1 MRKLKLFSLL
11 VALFCATS
19 LSVAWASPSQPA
31 VGNLPKQEPAVNYYV
46 VGTMNSWSPNDA
58 YVLTANPEVDGEFMG
73 EFTFAA
79 NAEIK
84 VKGGDTWYPSS
95 AGNYVITDA
104 GVYTVY
110 FRPNSDGGG
119 NWHGG
124 CIFVAKKIKYYVI
137 GSMTGWDKN
146 EAYLLTINQS
156 SKWEYKGDFTFAAAN
171 EFKVIDENGAW
182 YPAEA
187 GNFVINEAGDYTVY
201 FRPDGYGGEGWH
213 EGYIYA
219 AKKPEPQPAVKYYVI
234 GSMNNWTTDEAY
246 ELTVNPEADWEL
258 MGDFT
263 FAAADEFKVIDEN
276 GNWYPAAADNFVID
290 EAGDYTVYFRPDGA
304 GGEGWYEGCIYVEMK
319 PAVKY
324 YVIGS
329 MNGWTTDEAYI
340 LTVNPEAEWEYMGD
354 FTFAANAQ
362 FKVIDGNGNWYP
374 GGTDNDFIISEA
386 GDYTVYFRPDG
397 AGGEGWHEGCIYA
410 ALHPQGVDITANGDN
425 GVFYSTFY
433 DGSNKYLLPAGV
445 EAYVAT
451 ISGNDLLLTKIAQAG
466 DVIPADNAV
475 IFKSTVSSYTITPSD
490 ATPVAFSVTN
500 NLQGTDEDINTVPAN
515 CYVLSGH
522 STDYSVTGIGFYL
535 YEGTVLHA
543 HKAYVVL
550 SGSNVP
556 KRMRFIFQEEQSG
569 TGVENTEAENIR
581 CTKVIE
587 NGMFYVIKNGVRYS
601 AQGLIVKP

>member
-11 VALFCATS
+11 VALICATS
-19 LSVAWASPSQPA
+19 LSAAWASPSQPA

-46 VGTMNSWSPNDA
+46 VGTMNSWSPNEA
-58 YVLTANPEVDGEFMG
+58 YVLTANPEVEGEFMG

-95 AGNYVITDA
+95 AGNYEINDA

-110 FRPNSDGGG
+110 FRPNGDGGG

-124 CIFVAKKIKYYVI
+124 CIFVAKKIKYYVV
-137 GSMTGWDKN
+137 GTMNSWSTND
-146 EAYLLTINQS
+146 AYLLTINQS
-156 SKWEYKGDFTFAAAN
+156 SKWEY
-171 EFKVIDENGAW
+171 
-182 YPAEA
+182 
-187 GNFVINEAGDYTVY
+187 
-201 FRPDGYGGEGWH
+201 
-213 EGYIYA
+213 
-219 AKKPEPQPAVKYYVI
+219 
-234 GSMNNWTTDEAY
+234 
-246 ELTVNPEADWEL
+246 

-263 FAAADEFKVIDEN
+263 FAAADELKVKDEN

-304 GGEGWYEGCIYVEMK
+304 GGEGWYEGCIYAEMK
-319 PAVKY
+319 PAVNY

-329 MNGWTTDEAYI
+329 MNGWTTDEAYV
-340 LTVNPEAEWEYMGD
+340 LSVNPEAEWEYMGD
-354 FTFAANAQ
+354 FTFAAADE

-374 GGTDNDFIISEA
+374 GGTDNNFIISEA

-397 AGGEGWHEGCIYA
+397 AGGEGWYEGCIYA
-410 ALHPQGVDITANGDN
+410 ALHPQGVDITANNDN
-425 GVFYSTFY
+425 GVYYSTFY
-433 DGSNKYLLPAGV
+433 DSSNKYLLPAGV

-475 IFKSTVSSYTITPSD
+475 IFKSNVASYTITPSD

-522 STDYSVTGIGFYL
+522 STDYSVTGVGFYL

-556 KRMRFIFQEEQSG
+556 KRMRFIFQEEQ
-569 TGVENTEAENIR
+569 NTTAVDNAEAENTQTI
-581 CTKVIE
+581 KVIE
-587 NGMFYVIKNGVRYS
+587 NGALYIIKDGVRYN
-601 AQGLIVKP
+601 AQGQIVK